1 MDKLQQ
7 QIKEFHK
14 MIIPTLKK
22 VLEEFGENT
31 TPKKYNT
38 VVKPSKQL
46 IQKCSCTSASD
57 IRNLRDLTYWLYIFG
72 YKILALEI
80 CEFTLN
86 ADFSLEYLVGYEVNG
101 FADMYGLE
109 IRIARELFGES
120 RRRNIPSGLLD
131 YYFSKQVKRE
141 LEFPKI
147 LREDEIAAYSSR
159 FLETELLYALYNMIG
174 KGETGLYK
182 HLNDNSNKIEEA
194 IEEYINVLKEDSEKG
209 EK

>member
-7 QIKEFHK
+7 QIKEFHN
-14 MIIPTLKK
+14 MMIPTLKK
-22 VLEEFGENT
+22 VLEEYDKNP

-46 IQKCSCTSASD
+46 IQKCSCKSASD
-57 IRNLRDLTYWLYIFG
+57 IRRLRDLTYWLYIFG
-72 YKILALEI
+72 YKILALEL
-80 CEFTLN
+80 CELALN
-86 ADFSLEYLVGYEVNG
+86 ADFSLEYEVDG

-109 IRIARELFGES
+109 IRITRELFGEC
-120 RRRNIPSGLLD
+120 RRRNIPSNLSD

-141 LEFPKI
+141 LAFPKI
-147 LREDEIAAYSSR
+147 LREEKISTCSSS

-182 HLNDNSNKIEEA
+182 HLYDNGNKIEEV
-194 IEEYINVLKEDSEKG
+194 IDEYINVLKAE
-209 EK
+209 

>member
-7 QIKEFHK
+7 QIKEFHE

-22 VLEEFGENT
+22 VLEEYDKNPT
-31 TPKKYNT
+31 AKKYNT

-46 IQKCSCTSASD
+46 IQKCSCKSVSD
-57 IRNLRDLTYWLYIFG
+57 IRRLRDLTYWLYVFG
-72 YKILALEI
+72 YKIFALEI
-80 CEFTLN
+80 CELALN
-86 ADFSLEYLVGYEVNG
+86 ADFSLEYEVDG

-120 RRRNIPSGLLD
+120 RRRNIPSNLLD

-141 LEFPKI
+141 LAFPKI
-147 LREDEIAAYSSR
+147 LREEKISACSSR

-182 HLNDNSNKIEEA
+182 HLYDNSNKIEEA
-194 IEEYINVLKEDSEKG
+194 IDEYINVLKEE
-209 EK
+209 